1 MKILLVITGLGMGGA
16 EHVVVNMA
24 EELFKKGYEVKIVYL
39 TGSALVLPKNSNIEV
54 IPLNMMGAKSF
65 VTSYLKLRAIVKNFK
80 PDVIH
85 SHMVHANIL
94 VRCLRLSLKV
104 KKIISTSHS
113 NNEGG
118 KLRMLAYRITDKL
131 ANISTNVSADA
142 VNESIRRG
150 AVKRGRMISVPNGI
164 NTETFYFNSE
174 KRSKIRHELSIGH
187 KKLLLA
193 VGRFTEAK
201 DYPNLLN
208 AIKLLKKQ
216 RTDFKLFIVGDGP
229 LKSYLENMIEEFDLK
244 DYAELLGIRNDIPAL
259 MSAADLF
266 VLSSAWEGFGLVVA
280 EAMAC
285 ERLVVATDCGGVAQV
300 VSPYG
305 VLVKPMD
312 SVSLSNAINNSMNIS
327 SDESAEIGS
336 LSRAHIINSY
346 SLIKNI
352 ESYESLY
359 NSRDI

>member
-24 EELFKKGYEVKIVYL
+24 DELLKKGYEVKIVYL
-39 TGSALVLPKNSNIEV
+39 TGSALVLPKNNNIEV
-54 IPLNMMGAKSF
+54 IPLNITSAKSF
-65 VTSYLKLRAIVKNFK
+65 VTSYFKLRNIVKCFK

-94 VRCLRLSLKV
+94 TRCLRLSLKV

-118 KLRMLAYRITDKL
+118 KARMLAYRITDKL
-131 ANISTNVSADA
+131 ADISTNVSEDA

-150 AVKRGRMISVPNGI
+150 AVAKGRMISIPNGI
-164 NTETFYFNSE
+164 DTETFCFSDE
-174 KRSKIRHELSIGH
+174 ARSKIRAELKVDS
-187 KKLLLA
+187 KKVLLA
-193 VGRFTEAK
+193 VGRLTEAK

-229 LKSYLENMIEEFDLK
+229 LKRGLENKLEELSLK
-244 DYAELLGIRNDIPAL
+244 EHVELLGLRNDIPAL

-266 VLSSAWEGFGLVVA
+266 VLSSAWEGFGLVAA

-300 VSPYG
+300 ISPYG

-312 SVSLSNAINNSMNIS
+312 SVSLSNAMNNSMNIS
-327 SDESAEIGS
+327 SDESARIGS
-336 LSRAHIINSY
+336 LSRSHIISNY

-352 ESYESLY
+352 ESYERLY
-359 NSRDI
+359 NSPNV